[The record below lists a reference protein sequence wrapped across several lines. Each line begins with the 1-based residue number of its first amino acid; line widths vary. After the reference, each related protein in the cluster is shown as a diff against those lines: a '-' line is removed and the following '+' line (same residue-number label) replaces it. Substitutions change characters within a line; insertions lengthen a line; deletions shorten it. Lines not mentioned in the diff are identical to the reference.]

1 MTDKPTDVP
10 LPPSASHASLR
21 NRGKRPTLKTIAT
34 ITGLGV
40 TTVSRALKDG
50 PEIAEETKRKVRQV
64 ASEVGYYPDRAG
76 VRLRTGKTNVI
87 SLVLNPHD
95 EVVGYGSSVILGLS
109 QVLSSTP
116 YHLVVTPHFLNA
128 DPMDSVRYITESGSA
143 DGIVFSRTEPMDP
156 RVRYLMEIDFPFV
169 SHGRTELATEHPY
182 HDYDNAEFSRLAA
195 RRLIEKGRKR
205 LVLIAPPTAHT
216 YHQHMT
222 RGFAD
227 TVREAGVEQVF
238 LSQVDLDSTAEQIR
252 TSIRELVKQGQRPD
266 GFVCGGEISAIA
278 LMAGLADAGLKIG
291 EDVDI
296 VAKQTSSIFNHYQ
309 PQIDTI
315 YEDLTATGQELANII
330 LRRLDD
336 SPVASLQ
343 TIGTPELRFRT
354 SSSADAASPARH
366 EKTQKSAGAQKGEA
380 KMDGTAQPS
389 ERMPSENKPSKT
401 KSSDTQPAGARAL
414 SAGKT
419 DEAVKAQITSAK
431 KMLRRNKAKLK
442 ASFAHLSDAM
452 KAEIDEIKTTVAA
465 GRPCIP
471 ELDFAT
477 IRDGMVSDQTRADI
491 RKRGAVVIRGV
502 FDRTQAEDWNEELG
516 AYIDD
521 NGYYEKE
528 VEKRGLDKY
537 FDELASGRPQIFGLY
552 WSKPQIMIR
561 QAETMAATKRF
572 LNGLWD
578 IAGPNGKEFDPDNDY
593 TYADRIRRREPG
605 DKTLGLSPHM
615 DAGSYERW
623 TDPAFQTIYEAV
635 FAGDWQAYDP
645 WNAAERT
652 QTIEYPS
659 PAVCSMFRTFQGWTG
674 LTTQGPNDGTLQ
686 LVPSAKAIAYMLLRA
701 LQDDVAEDDLCGA
714 LPGRAL
720 SATEEWHP
728 LLLEGLIS
736 IPTVE
741 PGDTVWWHPDVIH
754 AVEDEHNGAGYS
766 NVVYV
771 GASPRCAKNTVYARK
786 QARAFIEGL
795 SAPDFAPEN
804 YEVNFKGRA
813 TASDLTELGREQMA
827 LDTLV

>member
-1 MTDKPTDVP
+1 MTDKTPETSQP
-10 LPPSASHASLR
+10 KASPQTAMR
-21 NRGKRPTLKTIAT
+21 ARGKRPTLKTIAT

-50 PEIAEETKRKVRQV
+50 PEIAEETKRKVRQI

-128 DPMDSVRYITESGSA
+128 DPMDSVRYITESGAA

-169 SHGRTELATEHPY
+169 CHGRTELSTEHPY

-195 RRLIEKGRKR
+195 ERLIEKGRKR
-205 LVLIAPPTAHT
+205 LVLIAPPSAHT

-227 TVREAGVEQVF
+227 TVREAGVEQIF
-238 LSQVDLDSTAEQIR
+238 MPQVDLDSTPEQIR
-252 TSIRELVKQGQRPD
+252 TAIREFAVQGQRPD

-278 LMAGLADAGLKIG
+278 LMAGLDDAGLKIG
-291 EDVDI
+291 QDVDI
-296 VAKQTSSIFNHYQ
+296 VAKQTSSIFNHSL

-343 TIGTPELRFRT
+343 TIGKPELRFRT
-354 SSSADAASPARH
+354 A
-366 EKTQKSAGAQKGEA
+366 T
-380 KMDGTAQPS
+380 S
-389 ERMPSENKPSKT
+389 E
-401 KSSDTQPAGARAL
+401 PAGAR
-414 SAGKT
+414 SATQASKQTTSQASAATQGTVIRGTNGKAKME
-419 DEAVKAQITSAK
+419 EAAKSPTPPDLDKPLRTQIMAAK
-431 KMLRRNKAKLK
+431 RMLRRNKAKIK
-442 ASFAHLSDAM
+442 SSFAHLGDAM
-452 KAEIDEIKTTVAA
+452 KAEVDEIQATVAA

-491 RKRGAVVIRGV
+491 RKRGAVVVRGV
-502 FDRTQAEDWNEELG
+502 FDRTQAEDWNEELA
-516 AYIDD
+516 AYIAD
-521 NGYYEKE
+521 NDYYTKE
-528 VEKRGLDKY
+528 VGKRGLDKY

-552 WSKPQIMIR
+552 WSKPQVMIR

-578 IAGPNGKEFDPDNDY
+578 IASPNGKEFDPDNDY

-623 TDPAFQTIYEAV
+623 TDPAFQSIYEAV

-720 SATEEWHP
+720 SANKEWHP
-728 LLLEGLIS
+728 VLMEGLVS

-754 AVEDEHNGAGYS
+754 AVEDEHKGTGYS

-804 YEVNFKGRA
+804 YEVNFIGRA
-813 TASDLTELGREQMA
+813 TAADLTELGKEQMA
-827 LDTLV
+827 LETLI

>member
-1 MTDKPTDVP
+1 MTDKKSAPSSS
-10 LPPSASHASLR
+10 PSASHASLR

-34 ITGLGV
+34 IAGLGV

-50 PEIAEETKRKVRQV
+50 PEIAEETKRKVRQI
-64 ASEVGYYPDRAG
+64 ANEVGYYPDRAG

-87 SLVLNPHD
+87 SLVLNPHE

-109 QVLSSTP
+109 QVLGSTP
-116 YHLVVTPHFLNA
+116 YHLVVTPHFLNS
-128 DPMDSVRYITESGSA
+128 DPMDPVRYITESGSA
-143 DGIVFSRTEPMDP
+143 DGIIFSRTEPMDP

-169 SHGRTELATEHPY
+169 SHGRTELSTEHPF
-182 HDYDNAEFSRLAA
+182 HDFDNAAFSRLAA
-195 RRLIEKGRKR
+195 ERLIAKGRKR
-205 LVLIAPPTAHT
+205 LALIAPPTAHT

-227 TVREAGVEQVF
+227 SLREAGVEQVF

-252 TSIRELVKQGQRPD
+252 TAIREFAKQGNPPD

-278 LMAGLADAGLKIG
+278 LMAGLKDAGLKIG

-296 VAKQTSSIFNHYQ
+296 VAKQTSSIFNHYL

-330 LRRLDD
+330 LRRLEG

-343 TIGTPELRFRT
+343 TIGKPEPRFRT
-354 SSSADAASPARH
+354 SASAGPTDATADNKGSA
-366 EKTQKSAGAQKGEA
+366 EVAKTQETP
-380 KMDGTAQPS
+380 TAQAGP
-389 ERMPSENKPSKT
+389 EVAAQDAPK
-401 KSSDTQPAGARAL
+401 DTGA
-414 SAGKT
+414 
-419 DEAVKAQITSAK
+419 EAMDTIDQSVRTQIIAAK
-431 KMLRRNKAKLK
+431 RMLRRNNAKIK
-442 ASFAHLSDAM
+442 SSFAHLSDAL
-452 KAEIDEIKTTVAA
+452 KAEVDEIRATVSA

-471 ELDFAT
+471 ELDYAT
-477 IRDGMVSDQTRADI
+477 IRDGMVSDQTRANI

-521 NGYYEKE
+521 NDYYEKE
-528 VEKRGLDKY
+528 LGKRGLDKY
-537 FDELASGRPQIFGLY
+537 FDQLASGRPQIFGLY
-552 WSKPQIMIR
+552 WSKPQVMIR

-572 LNGLWD
+572 LNNLWD

-593 TYADRIRRREPG
+593 TYADRLRRREPG

-623 TDPAFQTIYEAV
+623 TDPAFQSIYETV

-652 QTIEYPS
+652 QTVEYPS

-674 LTTQGPNDGTLQ
+674 LTTQGPDDGTLQ

-720 SATEEWHP
+720 GATREWHS
-728 LLLEGLIS
+728 LLLEGLVS

-754 AVEDEHNGAGYS
+754 AVEDEHKGSGYS

-786 QARAFIEGL
+786 QARAFVEGL
-795 SAPDFAPEN
+795 SAPDFAAEN
-804 YEVNFKGRA
+804 YEINFKGRA
-813 TASDLTELGREQMA
+813 TESDLTELGREQMA
-827 LDTLV
+827 LDTLM

>member
-1 MTDKPTDVP
+1 MTDKLSDVP
-10 LPPSASHASLR
+10 PPPSASHAGLR
-21 NRGKRPTLKTIAT
+21 SRGKRPTLKTIAT
-34 ITGLGV
+34 IMGLGV

-252 TSIRELVKQGQRPD
+252 TSIRELVKKGQRPD

-278 LMAGLADAGLKIG
+278 LMAGLSDAGLKIG

-296 VAKQTSSIFNHYQ
+296 VAKQTSSIFNHYL

-315 YEDLTATGQELANII
+315 YEDLTATGQELASII

-336 SPVASLQ
+336 SPLASLQ
-343 TIGTPELRFRT
+343 SIGTPQLRFRT
-354 SSSADAASPARH
+354 APEPAPVPGAASQAH
-366 EKTQKSAGAQKGEA
+366 LEGSKTTTSVVDGKKGKAKVSGAA
-380 KMDGTAQPS
+380 TASDG
-389 ERMPSENKPSKT
+389 KPSRT
-401 KSSDTQPAGARAL
+401 APSD
-414 SAGKT
+414 SGKI
-419 DEAVKAQITSAK
+419 DEAVKAQVIAAK

-452 KAEIDEIKTTVAA
+452 KAEVDDIQSTVAA
-465 GRPCIP
+465 GRLCIP
-471 ELDFAT
+471 ELDFTT
-477 IRDGMVSDQTRADI
+477 IRDGMVSDQSRADI

-516 AYIDD
+516 VYIAE
-521 NGYYEKE
+521 NNYYEKQ

-615 DAGSYERW
+615 DAGSFERW